1 MSYLMPTRSIGGSRA
16 VKWRRRE
23 SNPRRRSTSDE
34 SPEDPDLAT
43 PDAEQSASEHGH
55 KPTAAE
61 PEELPFIHPGQ
72 LTVFDVL
79 GDG

>member
-1 MSYLMPTRSIGGSRA
+1 MTAGI
-16 VKWRRRE
+16 E
-23 SNPRRRSTSDE
+23 PRRRSTSEE

-43 PDAEQSASEHGH
+43 PDAEQPASEKGH
-55 KPTAAE
+55 KQTAAE
-61 PEELPFIHPGQ
+61 PEEQPFIHPGQ